1 MTTTYRPSLTLPE
14 IQFILQHIPERGD
27 EPDQA
32 ITTDAIRRK
41 LEVFTLKAQHGIT
54 LPSHIRTGR
63 ASLESQLGLAEDTTI
78 EILFD
83 AYNDPI
89 KRRALSKTQL
99 ARITHHRY
107 LSDMMSPEEEVAYE
121 KTL

>member
-14 IQFILQHIPERGD
+14 IQFILSRLPESEDTIVQGL
-27 EPDQA
+27 
-32 ITTDAIRRK
+32 IRK

-54 LPSHIRTGR
+54 KPSHIRTGR

-107 LSDMMSPEEEVAYE
+107 LSDMMTPEEEVAYE

>member
-1 MTTTYRPSLTLPE
+1 MATTYRPSLTLPE
-14 IQFILQHIPERGD
+14 IQFILSHLPEDG
-27 EPDQA
+27 ES
-32 ITTDAIRRK
+32 ITLGLIRK

-107 LSDMMSPEEEVAYE
+107 LCDMMSEDEERAYE
-121 KTL
+121 ATL

>member
-1 MTTTYRPSLTLPE
+1 MATTYRPSLTLPE
-14 IQFILQHIPERGD
+14 IKFILDRICASDDVIAAP
-27 EPDQA
+27 
-32 ITTDAIRRK
+32 IMRK

-63 ASLESQLGLAEDTTI
+63 ASLESQLGLAEDATI

-89 KRRALSKTQL
+89 KRRALSKAQL